1 MGSIS
6 KVTEANEASKKT
18 LQNFS
23 KIMKKELEE
32 LMTLR
37 FRIKELK
44 KVQYEKKSDELDFL
58 TSVKGVLK
66 ILAEA
71 KAIYEVNNKL
81 LALRDDVAK
90 AFGFYTTCQEM
101 IKTSDVS
108 IRDALEISVKGAG
121 NALKKRLTDFIEQFP
136 KEKIIQIKD
145 LIMDVKIP
153 TEKERQ
159 NVNKIFKDDDILFR
173 IESMMKELGDDEASK
188 IEANVVAEKESAH
201 ALATLSGSLVCI
213 SSFVAPNNSLED
225 QSEPNQCIPEINNI
239 LNNAIQTLKHEKSV
253 KESLID
259 VKSKGKENTKSLF
272 AVQNANLQ
280 DILHQIDV
288 DLGDLLKLYSVN
300 LNLSKQLESADCNLD
315 VTNLDERLNK
325 TQETDKTGKSMKTGN
340 DLEPEKNCN
349 TPEPEKL
356 ANTPGES
363 DDDGLSDVDENVSMW
378 CENDTK
384 SPNGRHCIK

>member
-1 MGSIS
+1 MG
-6 KVTEANEASKKT
+6 KNVKRQQKFKT
-18 LQNFS
+18 FQNFS

-37 FRIKELK
+37 FRIKDLK
-44 KVQYEKKSDELDFL
+44 KVQSAKKSDELDFL

-71 KAIYEVNNKL
+71 KAIYEVNNRL

-145 LIMDVKIP
+145 LIIDVKIP
-153 TEKERQ
+153 SEKERQ

-188 IEANVVAEKESAH
+188 IAANVVAEKESAH

-225 QSEPNQCIPEINNI
+225 QSEPNQCIPEIDNI

-259 VKSKGKENTKSLF
+259 MKSKGKENTKSHF
-272 AVQNANLQ
+272 AMQNANLK

-325 TQETDKTGKSMKTGN
+325 TQETDKTGN
-340 DLEPEKNCN
+340 DLEPEENCN
-349 TPEPEKL
+349 TSEPEKL
-356 ANTPGES
+356 ANAPGES

-384 SPNGRHCIK
+384 SPSGK